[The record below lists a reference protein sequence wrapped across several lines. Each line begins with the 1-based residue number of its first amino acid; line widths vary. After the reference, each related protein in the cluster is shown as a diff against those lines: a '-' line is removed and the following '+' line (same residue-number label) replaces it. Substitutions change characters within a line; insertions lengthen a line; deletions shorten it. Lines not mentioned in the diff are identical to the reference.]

1 MRYIRQLLFVTTL
14 SFCINSLHAQQ
25 FPSAGKN
32 AKISYKIIPAAKHTW
47 GYDIYNGTKLFV
59 HQPTIPALPGNKGF
73 DTKQAAE
80 KVAKKVIEK
89 IQKGEMPPSITID
102 EMKQMDVIKK

>member
-1 MRYIRQLLFVTTL
+1 MRFLFYLFLSLLV
-14 SFCINSLHAQQ
+14 CNCVHAQKL
-25 FPSAGKN
+25 PDVSKHSKLN
-32 AKISYKIIPAAKHTW
+32 YKIIQSDHSTW
-47 GYDIYNGTKLFV
+47 GYDIYDDTKLFV

-89 IQKGEMPPSITID
+89 IRKGESPPTVTIY
-102 EMKQMDVIKK
+102 EMKQMGVISQ